1 VAVTNK
7 RRFGRT
13 SLNCK
18 QKSRPIFT
26 QIGFALTCLLI
37 ASASAFAQERTNRA
51 MEKWRPKDGLYAAP
65 GARFNDRCID
75 RTEVFVELTDK
86 SIGGDE
92 YDCKISKLTETGPGA
107 VRLEAA
113 CTDVNRE
120 MPSPETPIREV
131 IVLKKID
138 EETIFYRGTTNGK
151 FKKAGARYS
160 YCPEDVQRM
169 HIEAKKKSD

>member
-1 VAVTNK
+1 
-7 RRFGRT
+7 
-13 SLNCK
+13 
-18 QKSRPIFT
+18 
-26 QIGFALTCLLI
+26 
-37 ASASAFAQERTNRA
+37 

-65 GARFNDRCID
+65 GARFNDRCME

-92 YDCKISKLTETGPGA
+92 YNCKISKLTETGPGA

-120 MPSPETPIREV
+120 MPSPETPVREV
-131 IVLKKID
+131 IILKKID

-151 FKKAGARYS
+151 FKEPGARYS

-169 HIEAKKKSD
+169 HIEAKKEK